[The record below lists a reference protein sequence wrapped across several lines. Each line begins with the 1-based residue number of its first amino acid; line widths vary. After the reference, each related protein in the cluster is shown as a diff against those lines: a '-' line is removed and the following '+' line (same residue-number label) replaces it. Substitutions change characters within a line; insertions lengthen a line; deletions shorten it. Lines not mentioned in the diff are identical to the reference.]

1 MTGLNDLIVGQKV
14 EIMIDD
20 EIFIG
25 TVYDKST
32 RETRVETAT
41 HYTLNVDNTDWS
53 ISLSRNIKKR
63 IVNNADS

>member
-1 MTGLNDLIVGQKV
+1 MTGINDLIVGQKV

-32 RETRVETAT
+32 RETCVEKAT
-41 HYTLNVDNTDWS
+41 YYTLNVDNTDWS
-53 ISLSRNIKKR
+53 ISLSRNIKK
-63 IVNNADS
+63 D